1 MEKLTIQIF
10 TDPMM
15 GLSYESEP
23 VFRTLET
30 HYPGMLEFRYRMG
43 LLVRD
48 VMDFIDPAD
57 LRFGKAEA
65 IKRYNKRL
73 ARIYEEEEPIGGL
86 PINMEG
92 FHLFSETETSS
103 LPMNL
108 AYKAVERIAPEK
120 AGQFLYQFR
129 YATIAETRP
138 TTRMEE
144 ILRVVRSLDIPEDIF
159 ENAFHAV
166 DTMKALSEDIRE
178 HRAMDVNTLPTY
190 VLEFSGRRMVIPRLI
205 GYNDF
210 AKAID
215 AITEGSIHPVVPKI
229 TSDALLGLCKK
240 HPLIS
245 PIEIRDAFEF
255 NSVEDVQDFIQPL
268 VKEGLMAIREVPRG
282 WFIENLRG

>member
-129 YATIAETRP
+129 YATIVETRP
-138 TTRMEE
+138 TVRMDE
-144 ILRVVRSLDIPEDIF
+144 ILRVVRLLDIPVDIF

-166 DTMKALSEDIRE
+166 ETMKALSEDIME
-178 HRAMDVNTLPTY
+178 HGALNVYTLPTY
-190 VLEFSGRRMVIPRLI
+190 VLEYAGHRMVIPRLI
-205 GYNDF
+205 GYDDF
-210 AKAID
+210 SNAIEE
-215 AITEGSIHPVVPKI
+215 ITNGSLRPVVPNV
-229 TSDALLGLCKK
+229 TRDAVLDLCKK

-245 PIEIRDAFEF
+245 PVEIRDAFEF
-255 NSVEDVQDFIQPL
+255 NSVEDVLDFIQPL
-268 VKEGLMAIREVPRG
+268 IKEGTLAIREVRRG
-282 WFIENLRG
+282 WFIESRQG

>member
-1 MEKLTIQIF
+1 MDKLTIEIF

-73 ARIYEEEEPIGGL
+73 ARIYKEEEPIGGL

-129 YATIAETRP
+129 YATIVETRP
-138 TTRMEE
+138 TVRMEE
-144 ILRVVRSLDIPEDIF
+144 ILRVVRLLDIPVDIF

-166 DTMKALSEDIRE
+166 ETMKALSEDIME
-178 HRAMDVNTLPTY
+178 HRALNVYTLPTY
-190 VLEFSGRRMVIPRLI
+190 VLEYAGNRMVIPRLI
-205 GYNDF
+205 GYDGFSN
-210 AKAID
+210 AIEE
-215 AITEGSIHPVVPKI
+215 ITNGSLRPVVPKV
-229 TSDALLGLCKK
+229 TRDAVLDLCKK

-245 PIEIRDAFEF
+245 PVEIRDAFEF
-255 NSVEDVQDFIQPL
+255 NSIEDVRDFIQPL
-268 VKEGLMAIREVPRG
+268 IKEGMLAIREVRRG
-282 WFIENLRG
+282 WFIESRQG

>member
-65 IKRYNKRL
+65 IRRYNKRL
-73 ARIYEEEEPIGGL
+73 AQIYEEEEPIGGL

-92 FHLFSETETSS
+92 FHLFSVTESSS

-108 AYKAVERIAPEK
+108 AYKAVERLAPEM
-120 AGQFLYQFR
+120 AERFLYQLR
-129 YATIAETRP
+129 YATIVETRP

-144 ILRVVRSLDIPEDIF
+144 NLRVVRLLDIPVDIF

-166 DTMKALSEDIRE
+166 ETMKALSEDIKD
-178 HRAMDVNTLPTY
+178 HMVLNVCTLPTY
-190 VLEFSGRRMVIPRLI
+190 VMEYAGRRMVIPRLI
-205 GYNDF
+205 GYEDF
-210 AKAID
+210 SKAIEG
-215 AITEGSIHPVVPKI
+215 ITDGSLRPVVPKV
-229 TSDALLGLCKK
+229 TRDAVLGLCKK

-255 NSVEDVQDFIQPL
+255 NSDEDVRDFIKPL
-268 VKEGLMAIREVPRG
+268 LKEGMLAIREVRRG
-282 WFIENLRG
+282 WFIESRQG